1 MSKHL
6 SYMPNAKQSKPLFH
20 LSVTFN
26 FQVSFL
32 IFPLSFIIRAH
43 MMQIKPLW
51 WNGIVRVARFFQG
64 KGRFLKQFNPCFES
78 SNVSSLI
85 MKKTCVLLVLL
96 AAFTVFTFKCYYSG
110 VTKHNNKYLSFLY
123 KTPTT
128 SEMIWE
134 GFNIFMETAEEFNL
148 ATIVKIVDLY
158 IKLSKSDLF
167 K

>member
-1 MSKHL
+1 
-6 SYMPNAKQSKPLFH
+6 
-20 LSVTFN
+20 
-26 FQVSFL
+26 
-32 IFPLSFIIRAH
+32 
-43 MMQIKPLW
+43 
-51 WNGIVRVARFFQG
+51 
-64 KGRFLKQFNPCFES
+64 
-78 SNVSSLI
+78 

-158 IKLSKSDLF
+158 LKISKSDLF